1 MSRITNPCWK
11 WNETILVLFIWYDDF
26 LMWFVRVYSYVWWA
40 WSQGVVRFFLLYVIP
55 LVLVLWPAWLFC
67 ELGWHHFMD
76 LPIAPT
82 CNLLSCF
89 QNSKFKNSNGHKNWR
104 PYQPSIKS
112 FNLVRISAA
121 HRLSH
126 NLAPLTN
133 MIETFVIFFFIKL
146 KNIHIFVLYDKFSLR
161 WRR

>member
-1 MSRITNPCWK
+1 MFLSMCIHLVKHLHPIW
-11 WNETILVLFIWYDDF
+11 WNVSYYKSLLKMKRDHFGVIHLIRGLSDVICEGLFICLVGLIPRGGQVF
-26 LMWFVRVYSYVWWA
+26 SFVCDSISTGTSGQPSFSVNW
-40 WSQGVVRFFLLYVIP
+40 
-55 LVLVLWPAWLFC
+55 
-67 ELGWHHFMD
+67 GWHHFMD

-126 NLAPLTN
+126 NLLWMAPLR
-133 MIETFVIFFFIKL
+133 L
-146 KNIHIFVLYDKFSLR
+146 
-161 WRR
+161 